1 MSGWDDGTLQNA
13 NWIEAYYEDGREILG
28 NGQGQGPVRPRQ
40 IKKLPQ
46 TLYNLKTKRVHH
58 WKIVNEFGAV
68 VKTIKNQHYVSPF
81 KAKIMRSW
89 DEETQLNEIG
99 DRLKGKD
106 RLSRFITRSIERWNN
121 HTMDLHGP
129 IDDWQKSREGKEHN
143 YKQIQRH
150 RKNVDRA
157 LKRLAKPTM
166 KDKIVDGWN
175 EETEGTRMPD
185 LKEGKTLKRLK
196 KSFRQTFKSEWPDK
210 PKDKLDAKDA
220 LATAGYTGVGAAAG
234 ALTGVA
240 VGLNPV
246 AGAALGGVSALYG
259 RLKKWRGNYRKL
271 RQMGE
276 NTMNEADTD
285 TDTDTGTDTETPETP
300 ESDSY
305 NPHAELFQAILDD
318 KPHDAKEVMDDILK
332 GKLSYAVD
340 DYKSQLASQMFGAA
354 ESEPETEPEI
364 DPDQEVDMEV
374 DENLKWNKGNHH
386 NSVEGKDLP
395 KVAKKQKYK

>member
-1 MSGWDDGTLQNA
+1 MK
-13 NWIEAYYEDGREILG
+13 
-28 NGQGQGPVRPRQ
+28 VR
-40 IKKLPQ
+40 
-46 TLYNLKTKRVHH
+46 
-58 WKIVNEFGAV
+58 
-68 VKTIKNQHYVSPF
+68 S
-81 KAKIMRSW
+81 SW
-89 DEETQLNEIG
+89 D
-99 DRLKGKD
+99 
-106 RLSRFITRSIERWNN
+106 
-121 HTMDLHGP
+121 
-129 IDDWQKSREGKEHN
+129 
-143 YKQIQRH
+143 
-150 RKNVDRA
+150 
-157 LKRLAKPTM
+157 
-166 KDKIVDGWN
+166 

-196 KSFRQTFKSEWPDK
+196 KSFRQTFRSEWPDK

-220 LATAGYTGVGAAAG
+220 LATAGYTGAGAAAG

-276 NTMNEADTD
+276 NTMNEAETD
-285 TDTDTGTDTETPETP
+285 TDTDTSTDTETPETP

-332 GKLSYAVD
+332 DKLAYAVD
-340 DYKSQLASQMFGAA
+340 DYKSQLASSMFGAVGNGS
-354 ESEPETEPEI
+354 ETETEPETEPEI
-364 DPDQEVDMEV
+364 DPDQEVD
-374 DENLKWNKGNHH
+374 ENLRWNKGNHH